1 VISPL
6 LFVVSVL
13 VGAAALFALDRY
25 RMDLIGFG
33 ALTLL
38 LLGGVLSV
46 PEALAGFADPTVH
59 MIGGL
64 FIVGGAVFQTGLADR
79 FGKQLERLGAGSQ
92 RKLMLVIM
100 LAAASLSAF
109 LSSTGTVALMVPV
122 VAVLARRSQV
132 SPSKLMIPLAYATL
146 LGGLLTLIAT
156 PPNLIVSNALVKHG
170 FAPFGFFDFT
180 APALCLLAV
189 GICFILF
196 FVDRLLPER
205 LSPGGTERTATP
217 QELWTRYGLE
227 GWVCECRIL
236 SGSPLVGRSIAQ
248 SQVRSLYSVAIFAVR
263 SVTSEHSNTDGNIE
277 RARADRVLLAGD
289 VLTVKGAPDN
299 VERFVE
305 QAQLE
310 RLDVLKEL
318 PPELVTGELL
328 IAPGSPLVGKTIADS
343 QLRTRFDVT
352 VSAVF
357 RSQQV
362 LRESVARTT
371 VQVGDLLLLLGNAK
385 SVTKLRDE
393 LPEAIL
399 VNESEVL
406 KRAAFHTDKAP
417 VALTVL
423 GCMLLAMAF
432 EVVAPVVA
440 VITAAVAMVVFGC
453 LEAKQAER
461 QINLESVFL
470 IATILPMATALNKVG
485 AVDAVVSGLLSTFG
499 AAGPYVILSAVFFL
513 TAGVGLFISN
523 TATAV
528 LVSPVAAQLAA
539 SLSIQPQALL
549 MAVAVAASSAF
560 VTPVSTPVN
569 MLVVNPGGYKFTDF
583 ARLGLPLLIVTWLA
597 SLIVLPLF
605 FPF

>member
-1 VISPL
+1 MISPL

-13 VGAAALFALDRY
+13 IGAAVLFALDRY

-33 ALTLL
+33 GLTLL
-38 LLGGVLSV
+38 LLGRILTV

-79 FGKQLERLGAGSQ
+79 FGKQLEHLGAGSQ

-100 LAAASLSAF
+100 LAAATLSAF

-170 FAPFGFFDFT
+170 FAPFGFFEFT
-180 APALCLLAV
+180 APGLCLLAV
-189 GICFILF
+189 GVGFILF

-205 LSPGGTERTATP
+205 LTPGGTERMATP

-236 SGSPLVGRSIAQ
+236 PGSPLVGRSIAQ
-248 SQVRSLYSVAIFAVR
+248 SQVRSLHSVAIFAVR
-263 SVTSEHSNTDGNIE
+263 TATSAHNSIE
-277 RARADRVLLAGD
+277 RARADRVLLVGD

-299 VERFVE
+299 VERFAH

-310 RLDVLKEL
+310 RLHVLEEL

-328 IAPGSPLVGKTIADS
+328 VSPGSPLVGKTIADS

-357 RSQQV
+357 RSQKV
-362 LRESVARTT
+362 LRESVAQTT
-371 VQVGDLLLLLGNAK
+371 VQVGDLLLLLGTAK
-385 SVTKLRDE
+385 SITKLRDE

-417 VALTVL
+417 IALTVL

-440 VITAAVAMVVFGC
+440 VIAAAVAMVVFGC
-453 LEAKQAER
+453 LDAKQAER

-485 AVDAVVSGLLSTFG
+485 AIDAVVSGLLTTFG
-499 AAGPYVILSAVFFL
+499 SAGPYVILSAVFFL
-513 TAGVGLFISN
+513 TATVGLFISN

-528 LVSPVAAQLAA
+528 LVSPVAVQLAA
-539 SLSIQPQALL
+539 SLAIQPQALL
-549 MAVAVAASSAF
+549 MAVAVAASAAF

-569 MLVVNPGGYKFTDF
+569 MLVVNPGGYKFADF

-597 SLIVLPLF
+597 SLIILPLF